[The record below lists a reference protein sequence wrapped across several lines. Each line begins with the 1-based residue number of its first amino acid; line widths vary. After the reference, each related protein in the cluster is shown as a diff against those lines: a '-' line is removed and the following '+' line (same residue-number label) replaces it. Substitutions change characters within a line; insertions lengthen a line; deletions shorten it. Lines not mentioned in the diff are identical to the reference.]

1 MIMEINSKLTKI
13 AVFYD
18 GGYFSH
24 VSNYYNY
31 HHPRKSRLSISG
43 LHQFIR
49 TQVSQLEG
57 IDPRFC
63 QIVDSHYFRGRYSAY
78 EAQNKDK
85 LLSDRIFEDVLMKE
99 GVVTHFLPLSSRGH
113 FTSEKGIDVWLA
125 LEAFELTIL
134 KHFNV
139 VVLIASDSDYIPLIR
154 KLNSLGVRV
163 MLLGWDLEYTD
174 SNNSIQKTT
183 TSIHLLGEVTYPIL
197 MHTVIDDKTRR
208 NDPNINNLFI
218 NAGEKYYNNSYNTPS
233 QYTSNGTHNQP
244 IAPVNIPNPEIA
256 LNGTAESQEDF
267 GLKKEARKNKIRYLK
282 DGYGFIETDNPNQN
296 LFFYYA
302 DVQNCDF
309 NELSIGDLVEYKIGK
324 NQKGECAV
332 EVFKVTD

>member
-1 MIMEINSKLTKI
+1 MEINNKLTKI

-43 LHQFIR
+43 LHQFIK
-49 TQVSQLEG
+49 TQVSQVEAL
-57 IDPRFC
+57 DPRFC

-99 GVVTHFLPLSSRGH
+99 GVVTHFLPLSSRGN

-174 SNNSIQKTT
+174 ANNTLQKTT

-208 NDPNINNLFI
+208 NDPIINNLFI
-218 NAGEKYYNNSYNTPS
+218 GSSDKYYNNNYNSNYSSQNSPPPPPPVATP
-233 QYTSNGTHNQP
+233 TPVPNGN
-244 IAPVNIPNPEIA
+244 AAYNP
-256 LNGTAESQEDF
+256 ESQEDF
-267 GLKKEARKNKIRYLK
+267 GLKKEVRKNRIRYLK

-309 NELSIGDLVEYKIGK
+309 NELSVGDFVEYKLGK

-332 EVFKVTD
+332 EVVKVAE